1 MLSFGIAG
9 TMLSVLW
16 WIPVIFHAAGA
27 LPVLLFIGLPGIS
40 AALAGWA
47 FGKPLIDSAH
57 RPGIAA
63 LRGTAIGSAALVLFA
78 PIFATV
84 YVWTSPPT
92 EHWGIPGLALLV
104 LLGSIV
110 AVWWL
115 VAAIGAAVG
124 WALSRLAS
132 YDKVSN

>member
-1 MLSFGIAG
+1 MLGFGIVG
-9 TMLSVLW
+9 TMLSIVW
-16 WIPVIFHAAGA
+16 WTPVIFHAAGA

-63 LRGTAIGSAALVLFA
+63 LRGIAIGSVALTLFA
-78 PIFATV
+78 PMFAIV

-92 EHWGIPGLALLV
+92 EHWSIPELALLV
-104 LLGSIV
+104 LPGSIL

-115 VAAIGAAVG
+115 VAAIGGAVG

-132 YDKVSN
+132 YGK

>member
-1 MLSFGIAG
+1 MLGFGIVG
-9 TMLSVLW
+9 TMLSILW
-16 WIPVIFHAAGA
+16 WTPVIFHAAGM
-27 LPVLLFIGLPGIS
+27 LPVVLFIGLPGIS
-40 AALAGWA
+40 AALAGCA
-47 FGKPLIDSAH
+47 FGKPLIDSTRGD
-57 RPGIAA
+57 RPRIAA

-78 PIFATV
+78 PMFAAV

-92 EHWGIPGLALLV
+92 EHWSIPGLALLV

-110 AVWWL
+110 TVWWL

-132 YDKVSN
+132 YDK

>member
-1 MLSFGIAG
+1 MLGFGIVG
-9 TMLSVLW
+9 TILSILW
-16 WIPVIFHAAGA
+16 WTPVIFHAAGM
-27 LPVLLFIGLPGIS
+27 LPVVLFIGLPGMS

-47 FGKPLIDSAH
+47 FGKPLIDSAQGD
-57 RPGIAA
+57 RPRIAA

-78 PIFATV
+78 PMFATV
-84 YVWTSPPT
+84 YVWTSPPN
-92 EHWGIPGLALLV
+92 EHWSIPGLALLV

-115 VAAIGAAVG
+115 VAAFGAAVG

-132 YDKVSN
+132 YDK

>member
-1 MLSFGIAG
+1 MLGFGIVG
-9 TMLSVLW
+9 TMLSILW
-16 WIPVIFHAAGA
+16 WTPVIFHAAGA

-63 LRGTAIGSAALVLFA
+63 LRGIAIGSVALALFA
-78 PIFATV
+78 PMFAIV

-92 EHWGIPGLALLV
+92 EHWSIPELALLV
-104 LLGSIV
+104 LPGSIL

-115 VAAIGAAVG
+115 VAAIGGAVG

-132 YDKVSN
+132 YGK